1 MARQTVDGVGVTTSE
16 TYYPLPPI
24 EFGRAGGTVAS
35 VTRVSGGT
43 GYSAGTLSTT
53 DDNPNGSGCTLTVT
67 VTSGVINSTVTVAD
81 GGDGYRVGD
90 LLTVTGGGGNA
101 TFRVATLSYTN

>member
-1 MARQTVDGVGVTTSE
+1 MARQTTDGVGVTTSE
-16 TYYPLPPI
+16 TYYPNPPI
-24 EFGRAGGTVAS
+24 EYGRSGGTIAS
-35 VTRVSGGT
+35 VVRVSGGT
-43 GYSAGTLSTT
+43 GYSAGTLATT
-53 DDNPNGSGCTLTVT
+53 DDNVNGSGCTLTVT
-67 VTSGVINSTVTVAD
+67 VTSGVVNSSVTVAA

>member
-1 MARQTVDGVGVTTSE
+1 MARQIVDGVGVTTSE
-16 TYYPLPPI
+16 TYYPLPPV

-35 VTRVSGGT
+35 ATRVSGGT
-43 GYSAGTLSTT
+43 GYTAGTLATT

-67 VTSGVINSTVTVAD
+67 VTDGVINSTVTIAT

>member
-1 MARQTVDGVGVTTSE
+1 MARQLNDGVGVTTSE

-24 EFGRAGGTVAS
+24 EYGRSGGTIAS
-35 VTRVSGGT
+35 VVRVSGGT
-43 GYSAGTLSTT
+43 GYSAGTLATT

-67 VTSGVINSTVTVAD
+67 VTGGVVNASATVAT

-90 LLTVTGGGGNA
+90 LLTVTGGGSNA
-101 TFRVATLSYTN
+101 TFRVATLNYTN

>member
-1 MARQTVDGVGVTTSE
+1 MARQIVDGVGVTTSE
-16 TYYPLPPI
+16 TYYPLPPV

-43 GYSAGTLSTT
+43 GYSAGTLATT
-53 DDNPNGSGCTLTVT
+53 DDNVNGSGCTLTVT
-67 VTSGVINSTVTVAD
+67 VTGGVINASVTIAN

-90 LLTVTGGGGNA
+90 LLTVTGGGSNA

>member
-1 MARQTVDGVGVTTSE
+1 MARQITDGVGVTTSE
-16 TYYPLPPI
+16 TYYPLPPV

-43 GYSAGTLSTT
+43 GYSAGTLATT
-53 DDNPNGSGCTLTVT
+53 DDNVNGSGCTLTVT
-67 VTSGVINSTVTVAD
+67 VTGGVINAAATVAN